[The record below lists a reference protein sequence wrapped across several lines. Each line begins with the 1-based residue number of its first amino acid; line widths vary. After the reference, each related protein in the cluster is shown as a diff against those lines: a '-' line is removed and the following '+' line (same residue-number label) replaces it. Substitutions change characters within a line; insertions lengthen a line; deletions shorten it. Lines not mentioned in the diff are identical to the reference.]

1 MPRRSRFETEEAEW
15 LGQGDPDTKLC
26 HAHRHNRLDN
36 SRVSA
41 SLSLPSQ
48 LLVCTLV
55 HSPSFLIPPLLFL
68 CLPLYIF
75 PTFLFYSQF
84 LLSSLAFASCHRRHP
99 FRVVSSSSFPLAL
112 SSFLSW
118 HRLALPS
125 FWFFTLF
132 LSHPPL
138 IVSFTFSQ
146 PLVEQ
151 QLEKQLSVTMIPR
164 VSGFPSPSVT

>member
-1 MPRRSRFETEEAEW
+1 MPRRSRFETGEAEW

-36 SRVSA
+36 SSVST
-41 SLSLPSQ
+41 SLSLPFQ

-68 CLPLYIF
+68 CLPLYTF

-118 HRLALPS
+118 HPLLR
-125 FWFFTLF
+125 FFTLF

-151 QLEKQLSVTMIPR
+151 LEKQLSVTMIPR
-164 VSGFPSPSVT
+164 VSGFPSPSAT